1 MHLSNIS
8 LLPPCHENPLSMVS
22 NAHMFDIMQ
31 APGTELLIAPSNV
44 NKPAASAKVYSQHT
58 HSLPAPTA
66 APPQTLASL
75 LVLLLKIRN
84 RLVLFKATKLTKF
97 SEKLAN

>member
-31 APGTELLIAPSNV
+31 APGTESLIAPSDV
-44 NKPAASAKVYSQHT
+44 NKPGTASAKVYSQHT

-66 APPQTLASL
+66 APPRTLAPL

-84 RLVLFKATKLTKF
+84 RLVLFKAIK
-97 SEKLAN
+97 

>member
-1 MHLSNIS
+1 
-8 LLPPCHENPLSMVS
+8 MVS

-31 APGTELLIAPSNV
+31 APATELPIAPSDV
-44 NKPAASAKVYSQHT
+44 NKPGTASAKVYSQHT

-66 APPQTLASL
+66 APPRTLAPL